1 MSDDIVA
8 AHLAAALIQAGSQKL
23 DAKTAA
29 TIISIAWRLSAQKDK
44 SSMSLP
50 KGALADIDGPGGNKP
65 QPATARGSGSRALA
79 PLGYPLRQCSPTVAL
94 MQKHEDGE
102 IVFRHACKLGQGHRV
117 EAEGLDVSLRPLARP
132 GSR

>member
-1 MSDDIVA
+1 
-8 AHLAAALIQAGSQKL
+8 
-23 DAKTAA
+23 
-29 TIISIAWRLSAQKDK
+29 
-44 SSMSLP
+44 MSLP
-50 KGALADIDGPGGNKP
+50 QGALADNDGPGGNKA
-65 QPATARGSGSRALA
+65 QPATARGSGSGGSCPIGVSATPVL
-79 PLGYPLRQCSPTVAL
+79 PTVAL